1 MNCILTHRRE
11 RLEKG
16 QTMEGRMG
24 KKKEKYIMGEKRKK
38 GKEWEKERVDRI
50 HIRGPGSPRKV
61 ENDQSLCTNL

>member
-1 MNCILTHRRE
+1 
-11 RLEKG
+11 
-16 QTMEGRMG
+16 MG

-61 ENDQSLCTNL
+61 ENDQSLCTDL